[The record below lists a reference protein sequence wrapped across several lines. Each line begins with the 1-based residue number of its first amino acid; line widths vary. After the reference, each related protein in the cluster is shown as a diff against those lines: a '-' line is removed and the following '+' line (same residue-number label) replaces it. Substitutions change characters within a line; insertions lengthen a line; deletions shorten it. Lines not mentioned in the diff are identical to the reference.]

1 MRAAIPTLRGMRKA
15 QMTEPAHLTDDP
27 RTVEY
32 PTVSVVFALVVI
44 LLVFGSALYVIGAY
58 LL

>member
-1 MRAAIPTLRGMRKA
+1 
-15 QMTEPAHLTDDP
+15 MTEPAHLTDDP

-32 PTVSVVFALVVI
+32 STVSVVFALLVI

>member
-1 MRAAIPTLRGMRKA
+1 
-15 QMTEPAHLTDDP
+15 MTEPAHLTDDP